1 MFIGIIMDI
10 LSDYFL
16 TNDPFQAFTQWL
28 EEAKI
33 KGDSYDQFVLSTIAG
48 RRPNA
53 RVLLLKEMQ
62 KTGPVFFTNYQSKKG
77 EELEQNPKASLV
89 FWWPKLARQVR
100 IQGTVEKVT
109 EEESNAYFKSRE
121 KSSQIASYISKQST
135 VLRDRAELEEKF
147 NLALEE
153 FKDGEVVRPKEWGG
167 YRILPL
173 EWEFF
178 LYREHRL
185 NDRFQFYF
193 ENNIWKWRR
202 LAP

>member
-1 MFIGIIMDI
+1 MDN

-16 TNDPFQAFTQWL
+16 TNDPFQAFGKWL

-33 KGDSYDQFVLSTIAG
+33 MGDAHDQFVLSTIAG
-48 RRPNA
+48 RRPTA

-62 KTGPVFFTNYQSKKG
+62 KTGPIFFTNYHSKKA
-77 EELEQNPKASLV
+77 EDLEQNPNASLV

-100 IQGTVEKVT
+100 IQGAVEKVS
-109 EEESNAYFKSRE
+109 EEESILYFNSRE
-121 KSSQIASYISKQST
+121 KSSQIASLVSNQST
-135 VLRDRAELEEKF
+135 TLRDRAELEEKF
-147 NLALEE
+147 NQAQKE
-153 FKDGEVVRPKEWGG
+153 FKSREVTKPKHWGG
-167 YRILPL
+167 YRVIPS

-185 NDRFQFYF
+185 NDRFQFTL
-193 ENNIWKWRR
+193 ENSQWSWRR